1 MYKRKRTTKK
11 AAPRRRRTST
21 ALTTTRRT
29 RSVKRRST
37 RRKGLAAD
45 FFTPAAAKEAGMI
58 VVEGAAG
65 GVGAHFLGKLLPTT
79 LSAQYRG
86 LLTIGAGF
94 VTAAMFKR
102 PILGAGMA
110 AVGTLNLLKEVNFL
124 ADDNLA
130 EWSSGMESLPMVLNE
145 GEAYALSEMYP
156 LNEDFES
163 AGTDYEVGY
172 YPEFGG
178 M

>member
-11 AAPRRRRTST
+11 AAPRRRRTTT
-21 ALTTTRRT
+21 ALSTTRRT
-29 RSVKRRST
+29 RSVKRRAT

-110 AVGTLNLLKEVNFL
+110 AVGTINLLKEVNFL

-156 LNEDFES
+156 LSEDFES